1 MVRTGI
7 AVTMASALTACGGSA
22 VTDSTKQSSSSA
34 STSRTYNGKTSCTQ
48 LRYVG
53 DSISVGMVSP
63 RQVPEAKERLS
74 ARLADVGVKQASIDV
89 SGGRAVFE
97 PFQGRPTTLD
107 VLPASSKGY
116 SGCYLMAV
124 GSNDAGNI
132 GAGADRPLRL
142 RIDTVMKRLG
152 GRPTLWPMV
161 ASERP
166 GTPYSKANLDAFN
179 RELVAATK
187 RYPNLRVYDWAS
199 ERDTSWMEGDGIHD
213 RRIGSRE
220 RALMYAKALTVAFPQ
235 GLPANSKPV
244 VSSVWGKAP
253 AESNAPKLPAAQG
266 DRGTFWAADT
276 ANLTHHVS
284 GPKMK

>member
-1 MVRTGI
+1 MFLVG
-7 AVTMASALTACGGSA
+7 ALAACGGSEGTSA
-22 VTDSTKQSSSSA
+22 QEHSRATKPA
-34 STSRTYNGKTSCTQ
+34 AATYNGKTSCNE

-53 DSISVGMVSP
+53 DSISVGMVSAL
-63 RQVPEAKERLS
+63 QVPDAKERLS

-116 SGCYLMAV
+116 TGCYLMAV
-124 GSNDAGNI
+124 GSNDAGNV

-166 GTPYSKANLDAFN
+166 GTPYSKENLDAFN
-179 RELVAATK
+179 RELIAATK

-220 RALMYAKALTVAFPQ
+220 RAFMYAKALTVAFPQ

-253 AESNAPKLPAAQG
+253 AESNAPELPAAQG